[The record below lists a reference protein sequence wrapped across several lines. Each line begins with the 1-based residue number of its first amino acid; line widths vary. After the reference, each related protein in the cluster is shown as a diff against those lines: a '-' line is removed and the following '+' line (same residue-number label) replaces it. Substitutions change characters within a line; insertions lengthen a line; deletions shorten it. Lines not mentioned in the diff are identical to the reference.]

1 MMKIFIENSKLA
13 HNYETFFKYLWAMI
27 PDKYL
32 KHNPKAESKES
43 IGSCTDGVDNNF
55 NGKIDKQ
62 EESCK

>member
-1 MMKIFIENSKLA
+1 
-13 HNYETFFKYLWAMI
+13 MI

-55 NGKIDKQ
+55 SGKIDKQ